1 MKIQML
7 LYLVGYSLLY
17 FMLTTI
23 FYFYSMA
30 AGYNGLALPF
40 FGGGDDGQFYYD
52 QAINFIN
59 GEPYVYT
66 SIHIWILGIIL
77 KIFNTENVMVL
88 RLFNYIASI
97 LIVVISLLTL
107 KKITS
112 NKATHHIA
120 ATILTVMLAIYPS
133 LVLNS
138 TLSIYRD
145 VWIYAFFLWSM
156 YLFINIF
163 IKKGNFPIV
172 INLILLIFT
181 MGMLGGYRKYAL
193 LSFLIGSIA
202 FLLFKVLNK
211 KKISLVKVMVLLITG
226 VAIFYTFLRNVK
238 FPIIGLSFSDVLQYR
253 QAGLE
258 AGGSQMGISLDQG
271 NILLFYINYF
281 YSFVSN
287 LIGPLPWQVTGGST
301 LMILITEGIVFAFIS
316 FYLLRKVKYFTNLEL
331 YLFIQAIVWFL
342 LISISNDNFGTGSR
356 LRIVG
361 WLPLLIIFVKYFS
374 EGIYLNKIKRI
385 EIEKL
390 VKKS

>member
-7 LYLVGYSLLY
+7 LYIVGYSLL
-17 FMLTTI
+17 FFILTTI

-40 FGGGDDGQFYYD
+40 FGGGDDGQFYYE

-59 GEPYVYT
+59 GTPYVYT
-66 SIHIWILGIIL
+66 SIHIWILGIVL
-77 KIFNTENVMVL
+77 KVFNTENVMVL
-88 RLFNYIASI
+88 RLFNFTASI
-97 LIVVISLLTL
+97 LIVVMALLIL

-112 NKATHHIA
+112 NKATYHIA
-120 ATILTVMLAIYPS
+120 ATLLTVMLAIYPS
-133 LVLNS
+133 LVMNS

-145 VWIYAFFLWSM
+145 VWIYAFFLWSV

-163 IKKGNFPIV
+163 IQRGKWPII
-172 INLILLIFT
+172 INITLLIFT

-193 LSFLIGSIA
+193 LSFLIGSMA

-211 KKISLVKVMVLLITG
+211 KKISLVKVLLLLITG

-238 FPIIGLSFSDVLQYR
+238 FPIIGLSFSEVLQYR

-287 LIGPLPWQVTGGST
+287 FIGPLPWQVTGGST
-301 LMILITEGIVFAFIS
+301 LLILITEGVLFGFIS
-316 FYLLRKVKYFTNLEL
+316 LYLLRKIKYFTNIEL

-361 WLPLLIIFVKYFS
+361 WLPLLIIFAKYYS
-374 EGIYLNKIKRI
+374 DGIYIKKMKRN
-385 EIEKL
+385 EIEKG
-390 VKKS
+390 